1 MAKFRGGVIG
11 LGWMG
16 MMYDLADR
24 PGPAVGQP
32 RFDLN
37 DTERPTPELDVH
49 RRFHFHEV
57 HLRGGLATSYAEAM
71 SDRPDIDLVAA
82 ADRDE
87 SRLRAFSER
96 YGVERV
102 YTDAAAMLREER
114 LDIVAVATNIGG
126 RADLTCLAV
135 ENGAKGIVTEK
146 PMTGTLA
153 DADRMVKACADADVP
168 LSCGAITTTH
178 PSFATASDLLAGGAI
193 GDIVS
198 METSKPTSQ
207 HQNWSYFLDAAPE
220 WVVGVGDQP
229 RREGG
234 SDEFVGQGMMVAADG
249 VVVHFRTG
257 APLLRISGEKGEMVH
272 DLAHN
277 GWRLWQDVD
286 VPAGV
291 RRVEMPWPG
300 PQTGHYGGIYSLA
313 DVIDCIEGR
322 LDEPKNSG
330 RRVAVALEVEV
341 ALKLS
346 SVRGGA
352 RVVLPIKDRSLS
364 INFEW
369 FR

>member
-16 MMYDLADR
+16 MLYDLAER
-24 PGPAVGQP
+24 VGSAVAQP
-32 RFDLN
+32 RFDLE
-37 DTERPTPELDVH
+37 DTDRPTPELDVH
-49 RRFHFHEV
+49 RRFYYHEG
-57 HLRGGLATSYAEAM
+57 HGDGGLPTSYAEAM

-87 SRLRAFSER
+87 KRLRVFAER
-96 YGVERV
+96 YEVESV
-102 YTDAAAMLREER
+102 YTDAATMIREQK
-114 LDIVAVATNIGG
+114 LDIVAVATNITG

-135 ENGAKGIVTEK
+135 EYGAKGIVTEK
-146 PMTGTLA
+146 PMASTLE
-153 DADRMVKACADADVP
+153 DADRMVKACADAGVP

-178 PSFATASDLLAGGAI
+178 PSFAAANELLSAGAI
-193 GDIVS
+193 GDVIS
-198 METSKPTSQ
+198 METRGPSSQ
-207 HQNWSYFLDAAPE
+207 HQNWSYFLDAAPA

-234 SDEFVGQGMMVAADG
+234 SDEFVGQGMMVAKDG
-249 VVVHFRTG
+249 LVVHFRAG
-257 APLLRISGEKGEMVH
+257 APQLRISGATGEMVH
-272 DLAHN
+272 DSAYP

-286 VPAGV
+286 GPAGV
-291 RRVEMPWPG
+291 RRVEMPWPA
-300 PQTGHYGGIYSLA
+300 PQTGHYGGIFSVA
-313 DVIDCIEGR
+313 DVVDCIEGR

-352 RVVLPIKDRSLS
+352 RVVLPIKDRSLG
-364 INFEW
+364 INFDW